1 MPLPLYDDTSLSSL
15 LDLKGCVAIVTG
27 GAMGIGAAI
36 ARRLHEAGVT
46 VVIADRDGAAAAET
60 ASRLELGT
68 APIVVDVSNEADVER
83 LVAETVSMHGG
94 MDILVNNAGIYP
106 MTPVL
111 EMPTAEWDRVL
122 AVNLRGVFLCAC
134 AAGRRMVTQGR
145 GGVIVNIASMD
156 AFHPT
161 WRGLTHYDASKG
173 GVIAFTRALALEL
186 APHAIRVVA
195 VAPGNIATEGVTR
208 MQPNLPAEEV
218 ARMTAVGAERLP
230 LGREGTPDDVARV
243 VLFLASDLAAY
254 ITGTTILVD
263 GGYLLA

>member
-1 MPLPLYDDTSLSSL
+1 MPLPLHDDTSLSSL
-15 LDLKGCVAIVTG
+15 LDLKGRVAIVTG

-36 ARRLHEAGVT
+36 ARRLHEVGAA

-60 ASRLELGT
+60 ATRLGLGT
-68 APIVVDVSNEADVER
+68 AAIVADVSDEADAER
-83 LVAETVSMHGG
+83 LVAETVSTYGSV
-94 MDILVNNAGIYP
+94 DILINNAGIYP

-111 EMPTAEWDRVL
+111 GMKTAEWDRVL
-122 AVNLRGVFLCAC
+122 AVNLRSVFLCAR
-134 AAGRRMVTQGR
+134 AAGRRMVAQKR

-161 WRGLTHYDASKG
+161 WRGLAHYDASKG
-173 GVIAFTRALALEL
+173 GVVAFTRALALEL
-186 APHAIRVVA
+186 APHTIRVVA
-195 VAPGNIATEGVTR
+195 VAPGNIATEGVAR
-208 MQPNLPAEEV
+208 LQPNLPADEI
-218 ARMTAVGAERLP
+218 AKMAAVGTERLP